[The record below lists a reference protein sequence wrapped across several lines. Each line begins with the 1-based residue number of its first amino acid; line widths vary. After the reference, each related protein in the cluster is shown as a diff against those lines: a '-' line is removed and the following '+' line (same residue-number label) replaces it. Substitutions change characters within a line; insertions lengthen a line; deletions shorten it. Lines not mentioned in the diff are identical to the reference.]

1 MSEVSKD
8 ISSGRAARSL
18 AVAVLYPGELGV
30 AFAAMLQARGMRVVT
45 TLADRRESTSRRCRE
60 GGIEVLAT
68 LEQVVEQ
75 ANVVISLV
83 PPAAAEDV
91 VDAYCK
97 LIHLAPPGALFVD
110 ANSIGP
116 EMAANLA
123 TKVEACGVG
132 FVDAAINGLAKNLR
146 TSGTLYL
153 SGARASEVASLV
165 GDGMRMR
172 MLPGGAGRASA
183 MKMLLA
189 GLSKGICA
197 LYTELALLAQRQEMQ
212 GEFAE
217 AISKIYPGISALVE
231 RMLPT
236 YALHAARRVTEMQ
249 ELEQTSRWMGLEPC
263 VIAAVRSVHENLA
276 GVSFDAAAA
285 QSAAALIEKLAE
297 EQMLAA
303 DLTAAQDVSISVF
316 GSK

>member
-1 MSEVSKD
+1 MSEVRTEN
-8 ISSGRAARSL
+8 SSGRASRSL

-30 AFAAMLQARGMRVVT
+30 AFASMLQARGVRVIT
-45 TLADRRESTSRRCRE
+45 TLADRGEATLRRCRE
-60 GGIEVLAT
+60 AGIETLAT
-68 LEQVVEQ
+68 FDQVVEQ
-75 ANVVISLV
+75 ANVIISLV

-91 VDAYCK
+91 AESYCK
-97 LIHLAPPGALFVD
+97 LAHLAPSGALFVD

-116 EMAANLA
+116 EMASNLA
-123 TKVEACGVG
+123 AKVEAAGIG

-153 SGARASEVASLV
+153 SGTRASEVVSLV

-197 LYTELALLAQRQEMQ
+197 LYSELALLAHRQELQ

-236 YALHAARRVTEMQ
+236 YAQHAARRVTEMQ
-249 ELEQTSRWMGLEPC
+249 ELEQTTRWMGLEPC

-276 GVSFDAAAA
+276 AVSFDSAAA
-285 QSAAALIEKLAE
+285 QTATALIEKLAE